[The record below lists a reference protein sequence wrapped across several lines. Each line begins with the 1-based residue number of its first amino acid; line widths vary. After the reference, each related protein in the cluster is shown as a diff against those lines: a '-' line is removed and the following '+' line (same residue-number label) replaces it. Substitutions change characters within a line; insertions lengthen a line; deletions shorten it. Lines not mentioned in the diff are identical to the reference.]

1 MKKLAIVP
9 GLFGRSLYVPPHPND
24 MHRERE
30 AIASPSQG
38 GAADMLKLQIA
49 TLEGANFNTRH
60 QIHDSVFV
68 MMPKADAGPEVENE
82 MSRVMEEA
90 VTLTVPLKVDC
101 KRWNP

>member
-1 MKKLAIVP
+1 MKRLSIVP

-24 MHRERE
+24 AHRERE
-30 AIASPSQG
+30 AINAPSQG
-38 GAADMLKLQIA
+38 GAVDVLKIQIA
-49 TLEGANFNTRH
+49 DLEDAGFNTRH

-68 MMPKADAGPEVENE
+68 LMPEADAGPEVEHE
-82 MSRVMEEA
+82 MIRVMEEA